1 FDVAHESAKNDSDIV
16 IINTCGFIE
25 NAKQESI
32 DTILAYADAKA
43 QGNIE
48 KLYVTGCLSHRYKDE
63 LQSEIPEVDAWFG
76 TLDMPHLLRTVGAD
90 YKHELVGER
99 LQTTPKHYAYTKISE
114 GCDRP
119 CSFCAIPLMRGKHVS
134 RPIEIIKKEIQRLK
148 VAHPAQSHQLRSI
161 FNHHCLFSVKCR
173 RLHSCCLVSLPN
185 VAQGN

>member
-1 FDVAHESAKNDSDIV
+1 MKTKSNKETKINVITLGCSKNLVDSEVLMGQLKASQFDVAHESTKDDADIV

-32 DTILAYADAKA
+32 DTILAYADEKA

-76 TLDMPHLLRTVGAD
+76 TLDMPHLLKTVGAD

-99 LQTTPKHYAYTKISE
+99 LQITLNITPI
-114 GCDRP
+114 
-119 CSFCAIPLMRGKHVS
+119 
-134 RPIEIIKKEIQRLK
+134 
-148 VAHPAQSHQLRSI
+148 LRFQKAVI
-161 FNHHCLFSVKCR
+161 DLVRSV
-173 RLHSCCLVSLPN
+173 LSL
-185 VAQGN
+185 